1 MTLENDRRVF
11 AKTADRDKL
20 EPTMPEPLPTDD
32 PSGAERTQQLERLH
46 DALHSTIIGQD
57 QVVREVVWALLAGG
71 HVLLEGAPG
80 LGKTL
85 LIKTLSHCLHLQFSR
100 IQFTPDLMPS
110 DITGNDVLLLDERGN
125 STGQFRLHPGPLFAQ
140 LVLADEINRASPKTQ
155 SALLEAMQEGAV
167 TIAGKRHELRPPFM
181 VFATENPIEM
191 EGTYPLPEAQLDR
204 FLFKTL
210 VPSPD
215 LAELETILELTT
227 GAPLQNPPAVLS
239 AEELLSLQADCR
251 RVVVPRAIIAY
262 AARLTAATTPES
274 ASAPEQVKRCV
285 RFGAGVRGGQALILG
300 AKARALTEGRLNTS
314 FEDIRAVV
322 KPALRHR
329 LLLGFEGIADGITTD
344 SILDEVLSQVRELP
358 PQLARYA

>member
-1 MTLENDRRVF
+1 MPDPKPTSDQPSPRAEQLARLRR
-11 AKTADRDKL
+11 
-20 EPTMPEPLPTDD
+20 
-32 PSGAERTQQLERLH
+32 
-46 DALHSTIIGQD
+46 ALRSTIVGQD
-57 QVVREVVWALLAGG
+57 QVVNEVVWALLAAG

-85 LIKTLSHCLHLQFSR
+85 LIKTLARCLHLQFAR

-125 STGQFRLHPGPLFAQ
+125 STGQFRLHKGPLFAQ

-155 SALLEAMQEGAV
+155 SALLEAMQESAV
-167 TIAGKRHELRPPFM
+167 TIAGKRHELQHPFM

-210 VPSPD
+210 VPSPNES
-215 LAELETILELTT
+215 ELETILELTT
-227 GAPLQNPPAVLS
+227 GAPVPSPGAALS
-239 AEELLSLQADCR
+239 ADELLTLQADCR
-251 RVVVPRAIIAY
+251 RVAVPRAVLNY
-262 AARLTAATTPES
+262 AARLTAATNPD
-274 ASAPEQVKRCV
+274 AVSAPDLVKRCV

-300 AKARALTEGRLNTS
+300 AKARALTEGRLNAA
-314 FEDIRAVV
+314 FDDVRAVL

-329 LLLGFEGIADGITTD
+329 LLLGFEGIADGVSGDT
-344 SILDEVLSQVRELP
+344 ILDEVLSRVADVP
-358 PQLARYA
+358 PEVAQYA